1 MMKKHPCRVVLFF
14 LALLLAACQP
24 SMAQSGIASPT
35 QAIRNTQSTSASME
49 TPVISTTSENQP
61 TEGIENTQSP
71 SASVETPNSTTTTV
85 SQPTPTKI
93 INPLT
98 GLAVDDP
105 NLLNRR
111 PVFIV
116 VSNFPRAGRPHAG
129 LSFADIVFDYYI
141 GAGTDRFLAVYYG
154 QDATNVGPVRSG
166 RFVDTQ
172 LVSLFQGILGFGS
185 ADEDTLAKIYGDLGK
200 RAISNPEAACPVFC
214 GTDTHSVTGVFA
226 NSAELSQWY
235 GQKTGDNQRY
245 DLGGMFFDNQ
255 VPFSGEPAD
264 QISILYNY
272 YDRSDWKFDALTAK
286 YARWNESVYAEID
299 YQMVPT
305 TDRIT
310 GQYLEFSNLIIL
322 FANNIEI
329 SPTRYQIDIQGNIDG
344 ERAILFRDGKMFE
357 GKWITP
363 SLSRPIQF
371 LNPDGTPLALKPGNT
386 WIAIVGLASSFK
398 EITAGQWEAYF
409 NLP

>member
-1 MMKKHPCRVVLFF
+1 
-14 LALLLAACQP
+14 
-24 SMAQSGIASPT
+24 
-35 QAIRNTQSTSASME
+35 
-49 TPVISTTSENQP
+49 
-61 TEGIENTQSP
+61 
-71 SASVETPNSTTTTV
+71 
-85 SQPTPTKI
+85 
-93 INPLT
+93 
-98 GLAVDDP
+98 
-105 NLLNRR
+105 
-111 PVFIV
+111 
-116 VSNFPRAGRPHAG
+116 
-129 LSFADIVFDYYI
+129 
-141 GAGTDRFLAVYYG
+141 
-154 QDATNVGPVRSG
+154 
-166 RFVDTQ
+166 
-172 LVSLFQGILGFGS
+172 
-185 ADEDTLAKIYGDLGK
+185 
-200 RAISNPEAACPVFC
+200 
-214 GTDTHSVTGVFA
+214 
-226 NSAELSQWY
+226 
-235 GQKTGDNQRY
+235 
-245 DLGGMFFDNQ
+245 MFFDNQ